1 MKTHMFKAGDRV
13 TLKDRPLQARGS
25 AADAFKIVAA
35 LPPSN
40 GSFQYRVRSERETH
54 DRMIPEDELKRLTN

>member
-1 MKTHMFKAGDRV
+1 MKTHMFKAGDTV
-13 TLKDRPLQARGS
+13 TLRERPIQSRG
-25 AADAFKIVAA
+25 ADDAFKIVAA

-54 DRMIPEDELKRLTN
+54 DRMMPEDDLKRVSN